1 MNCNF
6 FSKVI
11 KIRMLRTRVF
21 YFFILIKVSSCTSTA
36 EVFFQ
41 DVVDT
46 SDKEITF
53 QEKKIFSFDKSGV
66 YFSNDFEGARLN
78 NVTQKNDSSFI
89 LKVLPENI
97 PINPSPF
104 YAFKVMSNTKKRINL
119 EFDYPDGYKHR
130 YIPKIYSENK
140 WSIADTLSFI
150 EIDNKSILK
159 VVVENKSKI
168 ISGQEL
174 NSSSIVYDWVE
185 YLIKDKREFVSFIKI
200 GKTKLKRP
208 FMVIDINKNETIE
221 KPIIV
226 LITRQH
232 PPEVTGYFAFQSFL
246 STILEESD
254 LSSKFL
260 NRYRI
265 LAFPL
270 MNPDGVDLGHWR
282 HNSGGVDL
290 NRDWSVYNQKEI
302 KTTVDFISKTLKK
315 NNSKLILGLDFH
327 STYYDVF
334 YTNIERWSTSMPFFL
349 DEWFLSLENSIPNYK
364 VNEQPSISKQP
375 VSKGWFLNAHKAVG
389 VVYEIGD
396 NTPRDRIKIIGRE
409 SARSMMKIMIE
420 GKSGR

>member
-1 MNCNF
+1 
-6 FSKVI
+6 
-11 KIRMLRTRVF
+11 MLRTRVF

-185 YLIKDKREFVSFIKI
+185 DLIKDKREFVSFIKI

-302 KTTVDFISKTLKK
+302 KTTVDFISKKLKK

>member
-1 MNCNF
+1 
-6 FSKVI
+6 
-11 KIRMLRTRVF
+11 MLRTRVF

-185 YLIKDKREFVSFIKI
+185 DLIKDKREFVSFIKI

-302 KTTVDFISKTLKK
+302 KTTVNFISKTLKK